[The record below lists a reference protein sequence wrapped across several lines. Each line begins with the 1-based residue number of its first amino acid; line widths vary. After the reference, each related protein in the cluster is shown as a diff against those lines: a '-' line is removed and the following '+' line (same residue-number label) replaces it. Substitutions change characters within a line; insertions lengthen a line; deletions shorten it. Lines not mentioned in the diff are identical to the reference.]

1 MKLSINRESAQALY
15 QLAETLPKTV
25 KQMIAETL
33 QLVQVYHS
41 EEECIGPYRSQIL
54 EMLRMMR
61 GATED
66 AGDTAGQLA
75 KIFSGCA
82 DRIMNVVEDAGRGQ
96 PELTL
101 RRHS

>member
-33 QLVQVYHS
+33 QLVQVYQS

-66 AGDTAGQLA
+66 AGDTP
-75 KIFSGCA
+75 SSW
-82 DRIMNVVEDAGRGQ
+82 
-96 PELTL
+96 
-101 RRHS
+101 RRYFPIVPTAL